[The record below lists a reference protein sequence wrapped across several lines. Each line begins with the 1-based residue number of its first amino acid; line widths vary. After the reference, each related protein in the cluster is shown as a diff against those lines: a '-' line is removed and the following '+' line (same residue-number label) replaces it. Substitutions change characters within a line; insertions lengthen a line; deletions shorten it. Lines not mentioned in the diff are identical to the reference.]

1 MVRVGGLKYSL
12 DPTEKIGNRIS
23 DLELDGQPLDANKNY
38 PVGGW
43 DSVAAPREGKQIWE
57 VVSDYLR
64 DKKVIR
70 DVEPNLPK
78 LKGVENNPGI
88 VL

>member
-1 MVRVGGLKYSL
+1 MVRVGGLQYSL
-12 DPTEKIGNRIS
+12 DPTEKIGSRIS
-23 DLELDGQPLDANKNY
+23 DLELNGQPLDSSKNY

-43 DSVAAPREGKQIWE
+43 ASVAAPLEGKQIWE

-64 DKKVIR
+64 DKKVIK
-70 DVEPNLPK
+70 DIEPNIPK

>member
-1 MVRVGGLKYSL
+1 MPK
-12 DPTEKIGNRIS
+12 
-23 DLELDGQPLDANKNY
+23 ELSCWRLGQCHGPL
-38 PVGGW
+38 
-43 DSVAAPREGKQIWE
+43 EGKQIWE
-57 VVSDYLR
+57 VVSDLR

>member
-12 DPTEKIGNRIS
+12 DPTQKIGNRIS

-43 DSVAAPREGKQIWE
+43 AMSRLLLKASRSGKSSQITC
-57 VVSDYLR
+57 
-64 DKKVIR
+64 VIR
-70 DVEPNLPK
+70 KLSEMWNLISQIE
-78 LKGVENNPGI
+78 GVENNPGI

>member
-1 MVRVGGLKYSL
+1 MSGMNDVEV
-12 DPTEKIGNRIS
+12 
-23 DLELDGQPLDANKNY
+23 
-38 PVGGW
+38 PV
-43 DSVAAPREGKQIWE
+43 AEHTLLPPKQIWE

>member
-1 MVRVGGLKYSL
+1 MVRVGGLQYSL
-12 DPTEKIGNRIS
+12 DPTEKIGSRIS
-23 DLELDGQPLDANKNY
+23 DLELNGQPLDPSKNY
-38 PVGGW
+38 PGGGW
-43 DSVAAPREGKQIWE
+43 ASVAAPLEGKQIWE

-64 DKKVIR
+64 DKKVIK
-70 DVEPNLPK
+70 DIEPNIPK